1 MQSCYKEKGRYH
13 NHNRIAEDEIADA
26 YHELL
31 FAKKINVSGE
41 GEGYYPLC
49 FLWASDAYL
58 YGKVSYLFTFLL
70 LVKIRQFENEGMEIN
85 SEILNSYQ
93 QSIINAT
100 RQFVLELKQ

>member
-49 FLWASDAYL
+49 FLWASDA
-58 YGKVSYLFTFLL
+58 
-70 LVKIRQFENEGMEIN
+70 
-85 SEILNSYQ
+85 
-93 QSIINAT
+93 
-100 RQFVLELKQ
+100 